1 MLCEVIVKINRL
13 YNICYL
19 RQIMIMIILSR
30 GNFHSFLAWLNALI
44 VLLLLKEWNSSV

>member
-13 YNICYL
+13 YNIYYL

-30 GNFHSFLAWLNALI
+30 GNLQFLA
-44 VLLLLKEWNSSV
+44 